1 MTDLF
6 LHGTSNRHYWN
17 QQQTL
22 LYHTLDL
29 DALIKKYSRHLQDKS
44 MLAKLSK
51 DGVIIQ
57 KSKYHISVL

>member
-1 MTDLF
+1 MEPATD
-6 LHGTSNRHYWN
+6 TE
-17 QQQTL
+17 L

-29 DALIKKYSRHLQDKS
+29 DALGGKYSRHLQDES

-51 DGVIIQ
+51 YYVIIQ